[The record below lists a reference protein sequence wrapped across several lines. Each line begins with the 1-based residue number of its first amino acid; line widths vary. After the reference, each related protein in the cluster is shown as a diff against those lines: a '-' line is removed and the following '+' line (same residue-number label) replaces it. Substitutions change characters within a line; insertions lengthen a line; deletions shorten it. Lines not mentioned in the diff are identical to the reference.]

1 MSSEFKF
8 KKFTILQEKSALKV
22 GTDSMLLGAFIDPVH
37 ATRGLDLGTGT
48 GVLALMIT
56 QKAKGISVDAIES
69 DYDSY
74 LECCTNFKNSP
85 WSNRLN
91 ARLGN
96 YFDYFKTETY
106 DLIFA
111 NPPFYIELERN
122 TKSLNIQT
130 KHTNQNE
137 LAHLISLVS
146 RHLCVKGVF
155 WIIVPYSIYEYIL
168 EVNKINNLYIND
180 VIVINSKSNKRNTRV
195 IMSFSFIETSPVHRE
210 FTIRNQDNSY
220 TEEYI
225 RLTRDF
231 HFKSL
236 EN

>member
-1 MSSEFKF
+1 VSSVFKF

-22 GTDSMLLGAFIDPVH
+22 GTDSMLLGSLIDPSH

-56 QKAKGISVDAIES
+56 QKAKGISVDAIDS

-91 ARLGN
+91 AHLGN
-96 YFDYFKTETY
+96 YFDYFTTETY

-137 LAHLISLVS
+137 LSHLISLVS
-146 RHLCVKGVF
+146 RHLSAQGVF
-155 WIIVPYSIYEYIL
+155 WIVVPYSLHKYIL
-168 EVNKINNLYIND
+168 EESKLNKLYINNI
-180 VIVINSKSNKRNTRV
+180 IVINSKSNKRNTRV
-195 IMSFSFIETSPVHRE
+195 IMSFSFIEISPVHRE

-220 TEEYI
+220 TKEYI
-225 RLTRDF
+225 SLTRDF
-231 HFKSL
+231 HFKAL
-236 EN
+236 NN